1 MTEQNSP
8 WRLFE
13 ASRGKHRDH
22 ILLIYKGES
31 FTYEDIYEKA
41 LQFERMLEPFE
52 FTMGGVLLPNCTEFI
67 TGMLALNKRKKA
79 FVSLSY
85 QFKGDALIE
94 LLDYT
99 DIELLITDVMG
110 LEAIREHIDRL
121 NVRIVLALQA
131 DGSFQIQE
139 FPNKE
144 RRELPGIDENTFGIC
159 FTSGSTSRP
168 KGIVLSNEAIV
179 GNALAVAEHLNFT
192 SEDRTIVPRSLAQ
205 ASPLAGDVLMA
216 ISRGGGI
223 ILLNNVF
230 HPAIFLK
237 AIQDYKATQFYIV
250 RTMLLQTLEYP
261 GLHHY
266 DVSSL
271 RRVLI
276 GGMVNSLHI
285 YQAAAK
291 QFPHVKVYNAYG
303 TSEAV
308 ARVTF
313 GEHEDVTSRPCVIGK
328 PIQGC
333 GVRVLRED
341 GSEAD
346 AGETGEIY
354 ITSDYSMNGYYKSPA
369 LTAEVMTPWGLR
381 VKDVG
386 YRDENGLYY
395 VLSRNDDM
403 IMQGGS
409 RAYPIDIEEVLLKHP
424 SVKETVVMGIED
436 EKLGQRIVAFVC
448 LKADCSTDSKELY
461 KWCFAQLE
469 DRKVPKEI
477 HLVDQIPR
485 NVIGKINKNEVKSL
499 YRHLITQEEAVL

>member
-1 MTEQNSP
+1 MSEPNSP

-13 ASRGKHRDH
+13 ASRKKYRDN
-22 ILLIYKGES
+22 ILLIYKDES
-31 FTYEDIYEKA
+31 FTYEAIYRKVI
-41 LQFERMLEPFE
+41 QFGLIIDSFD
-52 FTMGGVLLPNCTEFI
+52 FTMGGIYLPNCTEFI
-67 TGMLALNKRKKA
+67 TGMLALNKRRKA

-99 DIELLITDVMG
+99 DIELLITDAAG
-110 LEAIREHIDRL
+110 LEAIRKHIDRL
-121 NVRIVLALQA
+121 NIRIVLAIQA
-131 DGSFQIQE
+131 DGCFRIHE
-139 FPNKE
+139 FSNKGK
-144 RRELPGIDENTFGIC
+144 RELTGIDENTFGIC

-168 KGIVLSNEAIV
+168 KGIVLSNAAIV
-179 GNALAVAEHLNFT
+179 GNALAVADHLKFT
-192 SEDRTIVPRSLAQ
+192 SEDRTIIPRSLAQ

-223 ILLNNVF
+223 ILLSNVF

-237 AIQDYKATQFYIV
+237 AIQDHKATQFYIV

-261 GLHHY
+261 NLQNY
-266 DVSSL
+266 DISSL

-276 GGMVNSLHI
+276 GGMVNSLSI
-285 YQAAAK
+285 YQTAAK
-291 QFPHVKVYNAYG
+291 RLPHVKVYNAYG

-328 PIQGC
+328 PIRGC
-333 GVRVLRED
+333 QVRVLRED
-341 GSEAD
+341 GSEAEN
-346 AGETGEIY
+346 GEIGEIY
-354 ITSDYSMNGYYKSPA
+354 ISSDYCMNGYYKSPA

-386 YRDENGLYY
+386 YRDESGLCY

-448 LKADCSTDSKELY
+448 LKTGFDADSRELY
-461 KWCFAQLE
+461 KWCCAQLE

-477 HLVDQIPR
+477 HIVDQIPR

-499 YRHLITQEEAVL
+499 YRHLVSKEEAV